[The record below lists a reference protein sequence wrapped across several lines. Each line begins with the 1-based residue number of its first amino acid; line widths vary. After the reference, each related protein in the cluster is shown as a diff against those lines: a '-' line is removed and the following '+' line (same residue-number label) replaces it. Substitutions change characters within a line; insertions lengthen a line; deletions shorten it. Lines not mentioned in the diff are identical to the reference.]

1 MDEYAH
7 MLVEFIRQHSEWTIP
22 VIFLV
27 TFGESFVLLGLLV
40 PGTAIM
46 VAAGALIPGG
56 ALHPVPLLIGG
67 IARAALRGAVSHWLR
82 PFFRP
87 AAGHTR
93 PPPPGPPNPSRRP
106 VLFPARGGQE
116 HFFRPFFR
124 PPPAPLPPLI
134 GGMMETP
141 AGRFWLANLA
151 SALIWAPA
159 LLVPGVIAVPLI
171 ELIDGKNPWTPFL
184 ILGAIAALAF
194 LVWLIRRRF
203 LPGNPE
209 K

>member
-67 IARAALRGAVSHWLR
+67 IAGAVLGDAVSYWLGR
-82 PFFRP
+82 YFGHAAANTWPLARYPEIMSRGYVFFHRH
-87 AAGHTR
+87 GGKSIFIGR
-93 PPPPGPPNPSRRP
+93 FFGPVRA
-106 VLFPARGGQE
+106 VI
-116 HFFRPFFR
+116 
-124 PPPAPLPPLI
+124 PLI
-134 GGMMETP
+134 AGIMEMP
-141 AGRFWLANLA
+141 AGRFWLANIA